1 MNEIYMKL
9 ATVIIAS
16 VVGLWLMDRSN
27 KRKIK
32 AAKDEFELKMKAMG
46 LSLEP
51 INKKDDK

>member
-1 MNEIYMKL
+1 MKL